1 MEQKGV
7 LRSWNDDKGF
17 GFIRADNKDFFVHIS
32 SVRGER
38 RPLQGEAVY
47 FVGGK
52 DEKGRLRAQHMRSA
66 ELSIDRPA
74 IRRKPSNHANTSA
87 AKPSKPTHRQ
97 RQQTP
102 ASLKRTLSLMVI
114 LCAAPAIG
122 AWQAFANNAVFWP
135 LLVYFSMSLLS
146 IWQYSRD
153 KHNAQTGAWRIPE
166 KQLHT
171 VELLGGWPGALLAQQ
186 LLRHKTKKASYQG
199 VFWLIVLVHQV
210 YWLDQLGFDG
220 QLLQQVLSKV

>member
-1 MEQKGV
+1 MEQQGV

-17 GFIRADNKDFFVHIS
+17 GFIRAGNVDFFVHIS

-47 FVGGK
+47 FVAGK
-52 DEKGRLRAQHMRSA
+52 DKQGRLCAEHMRSA

-74 IRRKPSNHANTSA
+74 IRRKPAQVNNTQ
-87 AKPSKPTHRQ
+87 PSQPTHRV
-97 RQQTP
+97 RQHRAPNLQ
-102 ASLKRTLSLMVI
+102 RTLAMLVVV
-114 LCAAPAIG
+114 CAIPALG
-122 AWQAFANNAVFWP
+122 AWQAFTSQALLWP
-135 LLVYFSMSLLS
+135 LLLYFGMSLLS

-153 KHNAQTGAWRIPE
+153 KHNAQNSAWRISE

-220 QLLQQVLSKV
+220 RFLQQLLSMR

>member
-1 MEQKGV
+1 MEQQGV

-17 GFIRADNKDFFVHIS
+17 GFIRADNRDFFVHIS

-47 FVGGK
+47 FVASK
-52 DEKGRLRAQHMRSA
+52 DEQGRLRAQHMRSA
-66 ELSIDRPA
+66 ELSIDRPI
-74 IRRKPSNHANTSA
+74 IRRKPTTAAQAN
-87 AKPSKPTHRQ
+87 KPVPDKPVHRQ
-97 RQQTP
+97 RRHTP
-102 ASLKRTLSLMVI
+102 ANLRRSLTVLVGVCAIPI
-114 LCAAPAIG
+114 LG
-122 AWQAFANNAVFWP
+122 AWQAFTQQALLWP
-135 LLVYFSMSLLS
+135 LLAYLGMSLLS
-146 IWQYSRD
+146 IWQYARD

-199 VFWLIVLVHQV
+199 VFWLIVLIHQV

-220 QLLQQVLSKV
+220 QLLQQLLSMR